1 MEQVRASILRS
12 SAATEDAP
20 RHWGNREF
28 GLVRVHPVWRLGSL
42 QEANCLATH
51 ATGRVRN

>member
-1 MEQVRASILRS
+1 MGQARASIFRS
-12 SAATEDAP
+12 SAATEDGS
-20 RHWGNREF
+20 RHRGNREF

-51 ATGRVRN
+51 AAGRVRN